1 MKKAQDEANREAEIA
16 QRAKYLRN
24 GYQEV
29 MEAINAKNVRQ
40 MVREGMLVPT
50 NKEYE
55 V

>member
-29 MEAINAKNVRQ
+29 MNSLNAKGVKQ
-40 MVREGMLVPT
+40 MVIEGVLVPT